1 MVPGERSA
9 SKKTKFPAKFYRC
22 KYSFWF
28 RPTRNTS
35 RPRRGNNVRP
45 WRRVGSRERDLSLP
59 PWITEF
65 RTRDDKFRKFPRP
78 FLLNDI
84 AIFDRV
90 LAGIRYFIFHV
101 FEAFLFLLFLDG
113 VPYRRIRIIFEIP
126 IHKFTGS
133 VIVFFRTEQNRNES
147 FFSSQRIARWI
158 IFEIFIYCQ
167 HHRVKSENIFD
178 KLIKRVSVSSIRN
191 EKLMVLDP
199 RGEK

>member
-35 RPRRGNNVRP
+35 RPQRGNNVRP

-101 FEAFLFLLFLDG
+101 FEAFLFLLFLEG

-167 HHRVKSENIFD
+167 HHRIKSENIFD
-178 KLIKRVSVSSIRN
+178 KLIKLVSLSSIRN

-199 RGEK
+199 RGDK